1 MLARAYAPM
10 QYINNFF
17 RVCLVWAH
25 AKRIIV
31 YVWKILI
38 DVVVV
43 YVEGSSLL
51 KYESQSKT
59 AEHIKF
65 RA

>member
-43 YVEGSSLL
+43 YGVLHYKDMGAG
-51 KYESQSKT
+51 KKES
-59 AEHIKF
+59 HL
-65 RA
+65 